1 MASDALKPGEP
12 VLLIDSRDRE
22 LLLMIAEGDKSH
34 THAGMVDH
42 DRLVGAV
49 PGSVIETEAGKR
61 LLVVRPTAADIAVH
75 MARGAQIVYPKDQAA
90 LLGLL
95 SLEPGLT
102 VLESGVGSAALTMAL
117 LRAGVDVVGVERR
130 EDFLNLARKNIRQF
144 LPPEVA
150 SRAQLVLADAN
161 EFTSRRRFDRIVLDL
176 VDPWA
181 VLGNLS
187 KLIAPGGLI
196 AVYVTNVNQV
206 VSTVEELRRLG
217 WVRDRV
223 IEVLERTW
231 VVRGDVVRP
240 EQRMVGHTAFLI
252 SACAGTKLFSVDRES

>member
-1 MASDALKPGEP
+1 MPGDVLMAGEP

-22 LLLMIAEGDKSH
+22 LLVVIGSEEKTH
-34 THAGMVDH
+34 THAGVVRH
-42 DRLVGAV
+42 DRLVGIL

-61 LLVVRPTAADIAVH
+61 LLVVRPTAADIAVN
-75 MARGAQIVYPKDQAA
+75 MARGAQIIYPKDQAA
-90 LLGLL
+90 IVGLL

-117 LRAGVDVVGVERR
+117 LRVGVEVVGVERR
-130 EDFLNLARKNIRQF
+130 EDFLNLAQKNISQY
-144 LPPEVA
+144 LPAEVA
-150 SRAQLVLADAN
+150 SRAKLVLGDAG
-161 EFTSRRRFDRIVLDL
+161 EFTTDRRFDRIVLDL
-176 VDPWA
+176 VDPWT

-187 KLIAPGGLI
+187 RLVSPGGLI

-206 VSTVEELRRLG
+206 VATVEELRRLG

-223 IEVLERTW
+223 VEVLERPW

-252 SACAGTKLFSVDRES
+252 SAHSGAKLFASDREG